1 MGGLEP
7 FTPGDAIFE
16 DEDILRDSHQPE
28 TLLERDEEL
37 KEYQAAFQP
46 VINGARPRNIFLY
59 GQTGVGKTVATDMI
73 IDRLQID
80 QEKIDGLDIHAVNI
94 ICKNLTTSYQ
104 VAVKLVN
111 HFRPKDERLPPT
123 GYPPDTVY
131 EFLWQHLKEIDS
143 THVLFILDEIDAV
156 GQDDNILYELPR
168 CNDNGNVP
176 PEITKV
182 GVIGISNNFTFRDQL
197 SARVTDSLCDEEIHF
212 PPYDS
217 DQLRPIL
224 NQRAEQAF
232 IDGVLEDDVIPLSA
246 AIAGQE
252 SGSARQALK
261 LLFKAGDLAR
271 SEGAKTVTEAHVR
284 EAEPLIKEG
293 QIKNELQSLPT
304 QSHVTLSALLRLHA
318 KDELPAKT
326 GKVYD
331 EYKVAAAHFEV
342 EKKTDR
348 TIRNRLNQ
356 LSLKGFLTVDK
367 KNMGSRGGSYYV
379 YQFGVRPELIQNVL
393 ENIDRIDV

>member
-1 MGGLEP
+1 MGLEP

-28 TLLERDEEL
+28 TLLEREDEL
-37 KEYQAAFQP
+37 KEYQSALQP
-46 VINGARPRNIFLY
+46 IINGARPRNIFLY

-80 QEKIDGLDIHAVNI
+80 QEKIDNLDIHAVNI

-104 VAVKLVN
+104 VAVKLAN
-111 HFRPKDERLPPT
+111 RFRSKDERLPPT

-131 EFLWQHLKEIDS
+131 EFLWEHLKEIDS
-143 THVLFILDEIDAV
+143 THVLLILDEIDAV
-156 GQDDNILYELPR
+156 GEDDNILYELPR

-176 PEITKV
+176 PEMTKV
-182 GVIGISNNFTFRDQL
+182 GVIGISNNFTFREQL

-217 DQLRPIL
+217 DQLRSIL
-224 NQRAEQAF
+224 RQRAKRAF
-232 IDGVLEDDVIPLSA
+232 IDDVLEDDVIPLTA

-261 LLFKAGDLAR
+261 LLFKAGDIAR
-271 SEGAKTVTEAHVR
+271 SDGAESVDESHVR

-293 QIKNELQSLPT
+293 KVKSELQSLPA
-304 QSHVTLSALLRLHA
+304 QSHVTLYALLRLHA

-326 GKVYD
+326 GKIYE
-331 EYKVAAAHFEV
+331 EYKKATSHFEA
-342 EKKTDR
+342 EEKTDR

-356 LSLKGFLTVDK
+356 LSLKGFLSVDE
-367 KNMGSRGGSYYV
+367 KNMGARGGSYYV
-379 YQFGVRPELIQNVL
+379 YQFGVRPKLIQNVL
-393 ENIDRIDV
+393 ENLDRVEI